1 MLEETRYTQTGSG
14 AGAGILS
21 SNVKWPGREADHLSP
36 SSVRV
41 KKECMLTY
49 ITPVGLQDLR
59 RGIF

>member
-21 SNVKWPGREADHLSP
+21 SNVKWPGREADHLPP